1 MAFFGKKIIKVT
13 EKWVPVVKSISNYDA
28 KRLAKDIEKE
38 STVSQTDVM
47 AVLTAI
53 PAVMTRY
60 LAEGH
65 SVKLDGIGSF
75 HLSFECKKTGVDTP
89 EEVSMDQVTN
99 IKVQFRPAMKAGVG
113 AQKGKKINT
122 LIADDIEWTYLPGT
136 DKADDSAASG
146 GEGENTDTGGST
158 TGGTT
163 GGGTTGGGGDLEG

>member
-1 MAFFGKKIIKVT
+1 MAFFGKKFTKLT
-13 EKWVPVVKSISNYDA
+13 EKWIPVAKSVSCYDA

-47 AVLTAI
+47 AVLNAI
-53 PAVMTRY
+53 PNVMSRY

-75 HLSFECKKTGVDTP
+75 FLTFECKKTGVDTP

-99 IKVQFRPAMKAGVG
+99 IKVQFRPTMKAGVG
-113 AQKGKKINT
+113 SQKGKRINT

-136 DKADDSAASG
+136 KADATDEDAAKDEG
-146 GEGENTDTGGST
+146 GNTDGGNNN
-158 TGGTT
+158 
-163 GGGTTGGGGDLEG
+163 TGGGGGFVG

>member
-1 MAFFGKKIIKVT
+1 MAFFGKKFTKLT
-13 EKWVPVVKSISNYDA
+13 EKWIPVAKSVSCYDA

-47 AVLTAI
+47 AVLNAI
-53 PAVMTRY
+53 PNVMTRY

-75 HLSFECKKTGVDTP
+75 FLTFECKKTGVDTP

-99 IKVQFRPAMKAGVG
+99 IKVQFRPAMKGGVG
-113 AQKGKKINT
+113 SQKGKRINT

-136 DKADDSAASG
+136 KADATDEDAAEDEG
-146 GEGENTDTGGST
+146 GNTDGGNNN
-158 TGGTT
+158 
-163 GGGTTGGGGDLEG
+163 TGGGGDFVG

>member
-1 MAFFGKKIIKVT
+1 MAFFGKKFIKVT
-13 EKWVPVVKSISNYDA
+13 EKWVPVVKSVSNYDA

-47 AVLTAI
+47 AVLNAI
-53 PAVMTRY
+53 PNVMSRY

-75 HLSFECKKTGVDTP
+75 FLTFECKKTGVDTP

-99 IKVQFRPAMKAGVG
+99 IKVQFRPTMKAGVG
-113 AQKGKKINT
+113 SQKGKRINT

-136 DKADDSAASG
+136 KADATDEDAAKDEG
-146 GEGENTDTGGST
+146 GNTDGGNNN
-158 TGGTT
+158 
-163 GGGTTGGGGDLEG
+163 TGGGGGFVG